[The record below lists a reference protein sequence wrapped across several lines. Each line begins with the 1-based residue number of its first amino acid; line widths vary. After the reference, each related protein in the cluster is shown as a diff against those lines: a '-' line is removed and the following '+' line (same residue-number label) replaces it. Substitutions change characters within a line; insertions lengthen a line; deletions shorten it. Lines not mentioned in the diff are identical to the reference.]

1 MKNYR
6 THVGIDVSKLTL
18 DYCLL
23 QEDQKL
29 VRGQILNTQKSVK
42 IFLKALE
49 KEGFHLEEALFVFE
63 NTGIYSSI
71 LSLVLSESV
80 LDYAQVPALEI
91 KRSLGITRGKSD
103 KVDAKEIAQYAKR
116 NTDKITLSTL
126 PELSLQQLK
135 MVFSER
141 EKTIAAIKV
150 FERTMENEMFLSKE
164 VFGTVKTINRQTVK
178 HLKKQLAMLDE
189 KMKTLIREDEILSEQ
204 QQLLKSIPGIGEVTS
219 VYLLMVTKGFTAF
232 TSGRKFACYS
242 GVAPFEHSSGTSI
255 KGKTR
260 VSHLADKKMKS
271 LLHLVSLT
279 AIKYDAELKEYYTRK
294 KSEGK
299 HTMLVLNNIKCKI
312 VYRIFAVIQRKS
324 NFINLHKFA
333 S

>member
-6 THVGIDVSKLTL
+6 THVGIDVAKLTL

-23 QEDQKL
+23 QVDQKP
-29 VRGQILNTQKSVK
+29 VRGQILNTQKSIK
-42 IFLKALE
+42 TFLKALE

-63 NTGIYSSI
+63 NTGIYSSL
-71 LSLVLSESV
+71 LSLVLNESE

-116 NTDKITLSTL
+116 NTDKIMLSTL

-150 FERTMENEMFLSKE
+150 FERTMENETFLSKE

-178 HLKKQLAMLDE
+178 HLKKQLAMLDK
-189 KMKTLIREDEILSEQ
+189 KMNTLIREDETLCEQ
-204 QQLLKSIPGIGEVTS
+204 QKLLKSIPGIGEVTS

-294 KSEGK
+294 KAEGK

>member
-42 IFLKALE
+42 TFLKALE

-189 KMKTLIREDEILSEQ
+189 KMKTLIQEDEILSEQ

>member
-29 VRGQILNTQKSVK
+29 VQGQILNTQKSVK
-42 IFLKALE
+42 TFLKALE

-219 VYLLMVTKGFTAF
+219 VYLLVVTKGFTAF

>member
-1 MKNYR
+1 M
-6 THVGIDVSKLTL
+6 V
-18 DYCLL
+18 
-23 QEDQKL
+23 
-29 VRGQILNTQKSVK
+29 LN
-42 IFLKALE
+42 E
-49 KEGFHLEEALFVFE
+49 
-63 NTGIYSSI
+63 
-71 LSLVLSESV
+71 SE

>member
-6 THVGIDVSKLTL
+6 TYLGIDVAKLTL
-18 DYCLL
+18 DYCLVTD
-23 QEDQKL
+23 DQQL
-29 VRGQILNTQKSVK
+29 EREQILNTQKS
-42 IFLKALE
+42 INSFLKNLKKAGHELDQI
-49 KEGFHLEEALFVFE
+49 LFVFE
-63 NTGIYSSI
+63 NTGIYSSL
-71 LSLVLSESV
+71 LSLVLSENE
-80 LDYAQVPALEI
+80 LDYSQVPALEI

-103 KVDAKEIAQYAKR
+103 KVDAKEIAYYAKR
-116 NTDKITLSTL
+116 NTDKITLSVL
-126 PELSLQQLK
+126 PELNLQQLK
-135 MVFSER
+135 IIFSER

-164 VFGTVKTINRQTVK
+164 VFGTVKAINRQTVK
-178 HLKKQLAMLDE
+178 YLKKQLAMLDD
-189 KMKTLIREDEILSEQ
+189 KIKKLIREDEVLYKQ
-204 QQLLKSIPGIGEVTS
+204 QQLLKSIPGIGEITS

-232 TSGRKFACYS
+232 TNGRKFACYS

-271 LLHLVSLT
+271 LLHMVSLT
-279 AIKYDAELKEYYTRK
+279 AIKYDPELKEYYARK
-294 KSEGK
+294 KAEGK

-312 VYRIFAVIQRKS
+312 VYRIIAVILRES

-333 S
+333 A

>member
-6 THVGIDVSKLTL
+6 TYLGIDVTKLTL
-18 DYCLL
+18 DYCLVT
-23 QEDQKL
+23 EDQQL
-29 VRGQILNTQKSVK
+29 ERGQILNTQKSLNL
-42 IFLKALE
+42 FLKDL
-49 KEGFHLEEALFVFE
+49 KKGGHDLEEILFVFE
-63 NTGIYSSI
+63 NTGIYSSL
-71 LSLVLSESV
+71 LSMVLSENE
-80 LDYAQVPALEI
+80 LHYAQVPALEI

-103 KVDAKEIAQYAKR
+103 KVDAKEIAFYAKR
-116 NTDKITLSTL
+116 NTDKIMLSVL
-126 PELSLQQLK
+126 PELNLQQLK
-135 MVFSER
+135 IVFAER

-164 VFGTVKTINRQTVK
+164 VFGTVKAINRQTVK
-178 HLKKQLAMLDE
+178 YLKKQLAMLDD
-189 KMKTLIREDEILSEQ
+189 KIKKLIREDEVLYKQ
-204 QQLLKSIPGIGEVTS
+204 QQLLKSIPGIGEITS

-232 TSGRKFACYS
+232 TNGRKFACYS

-271 LLHLVSLT
+271 LLHMVSLT
-279 AIKYDAELKEYYTRK
+279 AIKYDPELKEYYTRK
-294 KSEGK
+294 KAEGK

-312 VYRIFAVIQRKS
+312 VYRIFAVIQRES

-333 S
+333 A